1 MDAILGAIEWLNST
15 TAGASDVILN
25 ITNTIW
31 TYFLFAALI
40 IVGLIITIWT
50 RGIQFRGLGE
60 MFRTLKDPA
69 GTEQDGSK
77 GISAFR
83 AFTVSA
89 ASRVGT
95 GNIAGVAIAIT
106 MGGPG
111 AVFWMWVIASVGAAS
126 AFAESLLGQLYKERG
141 KDSYIG
147 GPAYYMKR
155 GLNAKWLGLIFVAFI
170 VVTYA
175 FVFVAVQTNAI
186 VDATSTSFG
195 VDVTGTNGM
204 GYRLLVGVIIMALT
218 AAIIF
223 GGIRTISS
231 VTEWLVPVMAVLYV
245 GLGLLVVI
253 LNIGAIPGMIVEIV
267 QGAFGIREFGVG
279 GLMGALLWGMKRG
292 LLSNEAGMGTA
303 PNAGATA
310 VVSHP
315 AKQGFVQSLGV
326 YFDTILICSITAF
339 VVLIYKPEYGVEAQ
353 GASLTQTALASELGG
368 WAVHFLSIAITLFA
382 FSSIIGN
389 YYYGES
395 NIRFVTES
403 RVPMFIFR
411 VIVLFFVFFGAIAS
425 LNLLWNTADLLN
437 AGMVVVNLTAV
448 MLLMPKVIKVLKNYE
463 AQRKAG
469 KEPVFHREDL
479 PEANLAAWDGR
490 DEIASNEF
498 WETRALQ
505 IVEAKEAKQQARDS
519 RRS

>member
-1 MDAILGAIEWLNST
+1 MDAFLGAIEWLNTT
-15 TAGASDVILN
+15 TAEASDSILAIN
-25 ITNTIW
+25 DFIW

-40 IVGLIITIWT
+40 AAGLVITIWT
-50 RGIQFRGLGE
+50 RGVQFRGIGE

-69 GTEQDGSK
+69 GTEYDGKKS
-77 GISAFR
+77 ISAFR

-155 GLNAKWLGLIFVAFI
+155 GLKAHWMGMIFVAFI
-170 VVTYA
+170 VITYA

-195 VDVTGTNGM
+195 VDISGTNGM
-204 GYRLLVGVIIMALT
+204 GYRILVGVLVMAVT

-223 GGIRTISS
+223 GGIRAISS
-231 VTEWLVPVMAVLYV
+231 VTEVLVPVMAVLYV
-245 GLGLLVVI
+245 GMGLLAI
-253 LNIGAIPGMIVEIV
+253 FLNITEIPHLLLMIFE
-267 QGAFGIREFGVG
+267 GAFGLREFGVG
-279 GLMGALLWGMKRG
+279 GLMGALVMGMRRG

-326 YFDTILICSITAF
+326 YFDTMLICTITAF
-339 VVLIYKPEYGVEAQ
+339 IVLLSNPTYGQKGE
-353 GASLTQTALASELGG
+353 GAALTQSALAGELGD
-368 WAVHFLSIAITLFA
+368 WAIHFLSIAITLFA

-395 NIRFVTES
+395 NIRFVTEKAL
-403 RVPMFIFR
+403 PMTIFR
-411 VIVLFFVFFGAIAS
+411 IIVLLFVFFGAIAS

-448 MLLMPKVIKVLKNYE
+448 LLLMPKVAKVLRNYE
-463 AQRKAG
+463 AQRSAG
-469 KEPVFHREDL
+469 KEPVFNQRDL
-479 PEANLAAWDGR
+479 PEASLEAWDGS
-490 DEIASNEF
+490 DEIASAEF
-498 WETRALQ
+498 WETRAMPVVKL
-505 IVEAKEAKQQARDS
+505 KEA
-519 RRS
+519 RRRH